1 MHCNHG
7 IYSLTWVSMSEFKQL
22 HKVLGR
28 GEIYLHEG
36 SFWVYLR
43 RMWRSMHSIA
53 NTLIPKKYDSWR
65 MRPNGFMENVG
76 IVLLSIT
83 VLIIYEN
90 LCWRQFFSVRKA
102 WVASIIYY
110 VQLIGVITYMWTH
123 KADGSHRSLLTLY
136 SVNVFAV
143 ECITD
148 QNSLCFCVKIS
159 AKNLSSN
166 IWWCCCCMFQE
177 FCSNFAA
184 LSLKELNS
192 H

>member
-7 IYSLTWVSMSEFKQL
+7 IFSLTWVSMSEFKQL
-22 HKVLGR
+22 HKVLDR

-43 RMWRSMHSIA
+43 RMWRSIHSIA

-76 IVLLSIT
+76 IVLLSMLYCFNYLWKSLLKTI
-83 VLIIYEN
+83 
-90 LCWRQFFSVRKA
+90 FFCQKSVDSFYHLLRA
-102 WVASIIYY
+102 TNWGYHV
-110 VQLIGVITYMWTH
+110 H

-148 QNSLCFCVKIS
+148 KNSLWLLC
-159 AKNLSSN
+159 KNFS
-166 IWWCCCCMFQE
+166 
-177 FCSNFAA
+177 
-184 LSLKELNS
+184 
-192 H
+192 

>member
-7 IYSLTWVSMSEFKQL
+7 IFSLTWVSMSEFKQL

-65 MRPNGFMENVG
+65 MRPKGFMENVG

-110 VQLIGVITYMWTH
+110 VQLIGVIMYMWTH
-123 KADGSHRSLLTLY
+123 KADGSHRSLL
-136 SVNVFAV
+136 

-148 QNSLCFCVKIS
+148 QNSLWLLC
-159 AKNLSSN
+159 KNFSWKFVIKYSMVLLLHVSRILGLN
-166 IWWCCCCMFQE
+166 CGCE
-177 FCSNFAA
+177 FREPF
-184 LSLKELNS
+184 
-192 H
+192 

>member
-7 IYSLTWVSMSEFKQL
+7 IFSLTWVSMSEFKQL
-22 HKVLGR
+22 HKVLDR

-43 RMWRSMHSIA
+43 RMWRSIHSIA

-76 IVLLSIT
+76 IVLLSMLYCFNYLWKSLLNT
-83 VLIIYEN
+83 F
-90 LCWRQFFSVRKA
+90 FFSVRKA

-110 VQLIGVITYMWTH
+110 VQLIGVIMYMWTH

-148 QNSLCFCVKIS
+148 QNSLWLLC
-159 AKNLSSN
+159 KNFS
-166 IWWCCCCMFQE
+166 
-177 FCSNFAA
+177 
-184 LSLKELNS
+184 
-192 H
+192 